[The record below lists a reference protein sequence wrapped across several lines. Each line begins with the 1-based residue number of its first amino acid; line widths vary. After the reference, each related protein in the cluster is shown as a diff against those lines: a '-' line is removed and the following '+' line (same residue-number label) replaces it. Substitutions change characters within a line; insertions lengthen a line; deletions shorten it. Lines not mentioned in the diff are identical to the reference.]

1 MPMMT
6 ELLEAIQESPP
17 QDEQGL
23 RELLDKTGYD
33 LVMKEPGGE
42 EGDSGESDEYAEDK
56 GPDAEEGEEEAGE
69 EVLEGSEDKAADFL
83 SKMMPPGISPKPM
96 PGENPRVKVRRMTVI
111 AANKAVKGEKKGR

>member
-42 EGDSGESDEYAEDK
+42 EEVSEEADEYAEDK
-56 GPDAEEGEEEAGE
+56 GPEEESEDVGEEEA
-69 EVLEGSEDKAADFL
+69 LEGGEDKAMSFL
-83 SKMMPPGISPKPM
+83 SKMMPPGISPEPT

-111 AANKAVKGEKKGR
+111 AANKAMKGKKKGR

>member
-42 EGDSGESDEYAEDK
+42 EEVSEEADEYAEDK
-56 GPDAEEGEEEAGE
+56 GPEEESEDVGEEEA
-69 EVLEGSEDKAADFL
+69 LEGGEDKAMSFL
-83 SKMMPPGISPKPM
+83 SKMMPPGISPEPM

-111 AANKAVKGEKKGR
+111 AANKAMKGEKKGR